1 MDPECQSL
9 LALFACYFPQA
20 QITLITSQH
29 HYLFNLFMA
38 DEKVTHSIV
47 FSRAPLPSVK
57 QIADFIEVSGL
68 AQLIELSP
76 VALRLDITDET
87 GCLSFIEGSAS

>member
-1 MDPECQSL
+1 MDPEYQSL
-9 LALFACYFPQA
+9 LALVACYFPQA

-47 FSRAPLPSVK
+47 FSRAPLPSAK
-57 QIADFIEVSGL
+57 QIADFIEVPGL